1 MAKPSRPSSTSSCF
15 CPSRSVSGSERR
27 RGEGEVSEARDGHV
41 NPRHLP
47 GPWTCVR
54 AWLHRKEREQ
64 VHRNQITV
72 ANVENITL
80 PQVVGSGENS
90 ADEPR
95 WDSMLF
101 IFYGC
106 RAWGFFLLF
115 FYLKGGTYFPL
126 TAVEGAAVPCLWKP
140 QPEKGADQHLWWSG
154 VLLFF
159 RGTERMMGGEDQTPV
174 TFLLFSFLNFIG
186 V

>member
-1 MAKPSRPSSTSSCF
+1 MAKPSRHSSTLSCF
-15 CPSRSVSGSERR
+15 CPSRSVSGSQRR
-27 RGEGEVSEARDGHV
+27 RGEAEVSEARGGHV

-54 AWLHRKEREQ
+54 AWLHRKERKQ
-64 VHRNQITV
+64 MHSNQITV
-72 ANVENITL
+72 AKVENITL

-126 TAVEGAAVPCLWKP
+126 TAVEG
-140 QPEKGADQHLWWSG
+140 
-154 VLLFF
+154 LLFHAF
-159 RGTERMMGGEDQTPV
+159 GSHNQRRGWPVPVMLMGPAFLPGYCKDEGGEDQTPV
-174 TFLLFSFLNFIG
+174 TFLLFSFLHFIE